1 MLVSFTKPLTT
12 GSEAGLPC
20 RVLPKESHSSQDSA
34 KRNMQREGLVGWIF
48 YVIKQHLDRQNTN
61 VDTNTQVIALVALV
75 GCQEKPRVGEDGR
88 PLLNRPQVEL
98 CR

>member
-1 MLVSFTKPLTT
+1 
-12 GSEAGLPC
+12 
-20 RVLPKESHSSQDSA
+20 
-34 KRNMQREGLVGWIF
+34 MQREGLVGWIF

-61 VDTNTQVIALVALV
+61 IDTQVIALAALV